1 MAARLTKLFF
11 KKSQP
16 CNVVIRYT
24 CLAVHKIIRSEIKIL
39 IQNKQQ
45 FLHIFFNILAR
56 SSYICSF
63 NPNSEIWG
71 VLGRKKQIWM
81 EKSMQEYSRFLVFY
95 SFVAVED
102 WSLCHKCQL
111 CKVLLH
117 HNAFQMQLFYFSGIF
132 LFIWHTYRKFRICR
146 TFFFWYWKEK

>member
-1 MAARLTKLFF
+1 M
-11 KKSQP
+11 
-16 CNVVIRYT
+16 VIRYT

-45 FLHIFFNILAR
+45 FLHIFLNILAR

-63 NPNSEIWG
+63 NTNSDILG

-132 LFIWHTYRKFRICR
+132 LFIWHTSRKFRICR
-146 TFFFWYWKEK
+146 TFFFFWYWKEK

>member
-1 MAARLTKLFF
+1 M
-11 KKSQP
+11 
-16 CNVVIRYT
+16 VIRYT

>member
-45 FLHIFFNILAR
+45 FLHIFLNILAR

-81 EKSMQEYSRFLVFY
+81 ENQCKNTHDFSSSIRLQQWRTEVYATNVSCVKYFCTTMRF
-95 SFVAVED
+95 
-102 WSLCHKCQL
+102 KC
-111 CKVLLH
+111 
-117 HNAFQMQLFYFSGIF
+117 NYFISVGFF
-132 LFIWHTYRKFRICR
+132 LFIWHTSRKFRICW
-146 TFFFWYWKEK
+146 TFFF

>member
-1 MAARLTKLFF
+1 M
-11 KKSQP
+11 
-16 CNVVIRYT
+16 VIRYT

-45 FLHIFFNILAR
+45 FLHIFLNILAR

-63 NPNSEIWG
+63 NTNSEILG
-71 VLGRKKQIWM
+71 GLGRKKQIWM

-132 LFIWHTYRKFRICR
+132 LFIWHTSRKFRICR

>member
-1 MAARLTKLFF
+1 M
-11 KKSQP
+11 
-16 CNVVIRYT
+16 VIRYT

-45 FLHIFFNILAR
+45 FLHIFLNILAR

-63 NPNSEIWG
+63 NTNSDILG

-132 LFIWHTYRKFRICR
+132 LFIWHTSRKFRICR
-146 TFFFWYWKEK
+146 TFFFLILKREIVPVKRNYSSI